1 MIIKLKVLAFY
12 IVGTIM
18 SSSTAFINSNPDPKN
33 KDTYSLFKIER
44 SRDTNQV
51 LYDIN
56 LNSEGKIDI
65 KNPIR
70 IYWIKHTMG
79 GIEEN
84 LTWVQ
89 RKFGYGLKFIRAN
102 DSQVI
107 FRFVSHIN
115 RDFSLKKNNEGYYKV
130 YASSNNDI
138 IEVNKLFI
146 QFDGGTFLSP
156 KVTKVELHGIDQK
169 THDHIIE
176 IINP

>member
-1 MIIKLKVLAFY
+1 MIIKLKALILFVAG
-12 IVGTIM
+12 ITII
-18 SSSTAFINSNPDPKN
+18 SSTAFINSNPDPKS

-44 SRDTNQV
+44 NRDKDEV

-56 LNSEGKIDI
+56 LDSEGKINI
-65 KNPIR
+65 RNPIR
-70 IYWIKHTMG
+70 IYWIKHTLG

-84 LTWVQ
+84 LSWVQ
-89 RKFGYGLKFIRAN
+89 RKFGYGLKFFRVN

-115 RDFSLKKNNEGYYKV
+115 RDFSLRKNNEGYYKV
-130 YASSNNDI
+130 YTSSNNEI

-156 KVTKVELHGIDQK
+156 KVTKVELHGIDLK

-176 IINP
+176 IISP